1 MKKYS
6 VIGTWLLLNISE
18 INNGV
23 PTFPSAHWGAAP
35 EGVILYTASGWV
47 SANIIATEPEWRPTT
62 KPHSAADLAAFANHS
77 VAYTGPYTVDASFV
91 PPADDPEMGAIVH
104 GPLTVAVDPSDMGG
118 QLHAVLSPAGG
129 GAGLEAGAAKG
140 CGWVAGQFFDHV
152 VLEKGRIGHSKAN
165 RTGDRASTVEPGEY
179 GERYIL
185 DPAPKLPL

>member
-104 GPLTVAVDPSDMGG
+104 GPLTVAVDPSDMGANFTRYFHLLEEG
-118 QLHAVLSPAGG
+118 RVLKLGLLKDAGG
-129 GAGLEAGAAKG
+129 LPGNSSITLFWKRAG
-140 CGWVAGQFFDHV
+140 
-152 VLEKGRIGHSKAN
+152 
-165 RTGDRASTVEPGEY
+165 
-179 GERYIL
+179 
-185 DPAPKLPL
+185 